1 MKGSECLWGS
11 VPAYGLLA
19 NHLGSLPE
27 HIWVCFAASGDLW
40 NTIETVY
47 QLPEHFQG
55 SLSVYLNDYN
65 PRIAFRN
72 LLVLELLRFY
82 GFEAIDTVIALWC
95 SVLLTVNQL
104 LVCDNAARTLL
115 DRTLP
120 ETEFPEMHF
129 PRSRGS
135 TLHAQFD
142 KSTLWNLIPRVT
154 VRESPVA
161 TTTFQSCM
169 RPQSYALNCKLGCL
183 QPAHKFRSW
192 PSASIQ
198 CR

>member
-11 VPAYGLLA
+11 VPAYGLFA
-19 NHLGSLPE
+19 NHLGNLPE
-27 HIWVCFAASGDLW
+27 HIWVCFAGSGDLW

-72 LLVLELLRFY
+72 LLMLELLRFY

-129 PRSRGS
+129 PRSQGS

-161 TTTFQSCM
+161 TTTFKSCM

-192 PSASIQ
+192 PSASMQ